1 MVDDPMRSTRSEFQ
15 VSISGRGDGTI
26 EAVYLAVSSRKVAR
40 TDEVIVDHLL
50 VDYDR
55 SGNVVGVEILAP
67 VRLRDVAGLVKKSNR
82 ASLRRFLSR
91 SVPQE
96 FVAS

>member
-1 MVDDPMRSTRSEFQ
+1 MVDIPMRSRRTEFQ

-26 EAVYLAVSSRKVAR
+26 EAIYLAVSGRKVAR
-40 TDEVIVDHLL
+40 TDEVIADHML

-67 VRLRDVAGLVKKSNR
+67 VRLRDVTCLVKQGSR

-91 SVPQE
+91 SVPHE
-96 FVAS
+96 FVTS